1 MTMLDIT
8 DLTLSTGSGGQRVDL
23 LRSVSL
29 SLARAKVL
37 GLVGESGAGKSM
49 IGRII
54 AGQTPA
60 GFEVTRG
67 RVSFDGMDLLSL
79 DRSQHPLMP
88 RIQAAAVRG
97 AKKHSKKAKAAAA
110 ATPTPTAP
118 SSLATAPE
126 ATPASTPAAKKHQA
140 PEPQAAQAPGGGN
153 GQVWVN
159 SESHVYHK
167 EGSKWYGRTKHG
179 KYMSEADAVK
189 EGDKPSKNE
198 KQ

>member
-1 MTMLDIT
+1 MRSLILLIV
-8 DLTLSTGSGGQRVDL
+8 LT
-23 LRSVSL
+23 
-29 SLARAKVL
+29 A
-37 GLVGESGAGKSM
+37 
-49 IGRII
+49 
-54 AGQTPA
+54 
-60 GFEVTRG
+60 F
-67 RVSFDGMDLLSL
+67 
-79 DRSQHPLMP
+79 
-88 RIQAAAVRG
+88 AAAPLVRAADPTPTPSPEASATP

-118 SSLATAPE
+118 SHVAASNVAAAPG
-126 ATPASTPAAKKHQA
+126 ATPASTPAAKKHKA

-179 KYMSEADAVK
+179 KYVSEADAVK